1 MLQSLNKLNY
11 SAIIANH
18 RHNNMDRSMDKKTSK
33 AKTNDSA
40 DNQNDDDNVDKI
52 RDILFGNQMRE
63 VEKRFNSLE
72 KNLASDLD
80 KLRNENALQIES
92 LKTFIESEIEILGSK
107 LAGEESAR
115 IENVDELDNQLKQ
128 QVKLIKKEIGDVGKS
143 LDKQTSDTNKKM
155 LKQSQDF
162 SKELTDQI
170 SEARERMD
178 GHRDELAGSKVDK
191 LLLAELL
198 NTLALQINPQ
208 NEGQ

>member
-1 MLQSLNKLNY
+1 
-11 SAIIANH
+11 
-18 RHNNMDRSMDKKTSK
+18 MDKKTAK

-40 DNQNDDDNVDKI
+40 DNQTDDDNVDKI
-52 RDILFGNQMRE
+52 RDILFGSQMRE

-128 QVKLIKKEIGDVGKS
+128 QVKLIKKEISDVGKS

-162 SKELTDQI
+162 SKELNEQI

-178 GHRDELAGSKVDK
+178 GHRDELSGSKVDK
-191 LLLAELL
+191 LLLAEML
-198 NTLALQINPQ
+198 NTLALQVNPQ
-208 NEGQ
+208 DGDN